1 MMQNEIESAF
11 RGIGGSQLVDSWRQ
25 CHEQTS
31 VVRLPTAYADNLS
44 AGYAMALG
52 GIAAVADII
61 MDQAFRADM
70 SEKHRLLSP
79 EEQAELENGVNQR
92 MKDLG
97 VYPDDL
103 PNQPKMAMDWYQE
116 LNEELGL
123 NSPYRLRPGNHR
135 ILNHTDDGNV
145 IEMLM
150 KGEAGLGNLRKKLY
164 PGMSENTAREL
175 YNLHLEPDRGSP
187 ASVPLKI
194 TSWLWE
200 QCIRSQVPDKVGEP
214 NMVFALIQR
223 FGPNLDWASWM
234 NSFFGENLV
243 PQGASIGEA
252 MLKLYD
258 TGALNQRVFWTSDL
272 GAAVGGMK
280 RRAIIAVTIELGVE
294 VYALFEGIRLGF
306 VAWDAEPQQLA
317 TAYMK
322 WRDQPKYLSMRI
334 IAQGIATAV
343 PATRAVFTGD
353 VLALNLPSMAMT
365 VRHIWRGAGVTQ
377 RHIDQLVQFSRDD
390 SAEAIK
396 DFQRTTSIH
405 LKPALSVVKGGNYGS
420 VT

>member
-1 MMQNEIESAF
+1 
-11 RGIGGSQLVDSWRQ
+11 
-25 CHEQTS
+25 
-31 VVRLPTAYADNLS
+31 
-44 AGYAMALG
+44 
-52 GIAAVADII
+52 
-61 MDQAFRADM
+61 
-70 SEKHRLLSP
+70 
-79 EEQAELENGVNQR
+79 
-92 MKDLG
+92 
-97 VYPDDL
+97 
-103 PNQPKMAMDWYQE
+103 
-116 LNEELGL
+116 
-123 NSPYRLRPGNHR
+123 
-135 ILNHTDDGNV
+135 
-145 IEMLM
+145 
-150 KGEAGLGNLRKKLY
+150 
-164 PGMSENTAREL
+164 
-175 YNLHLEPDRGSP
+175 
-187 ASVPLKI
+187 
-194 TSWLWE
+194 
-200 QCIRSQVPDKVGEP
+200 
-214 NMVFALIQR
+214 
-223 FGPNLDWASWM
+223 
-234 NSFFGENLV
+234 
-243 PQGASIGEA
+243 